1 VRAVPG
7 TFALLLPALLAP
19 AGAAAQSLLGPQVLQ
34 NAATVRAAALGGAGA
49 ALMGDAGAV
58 FANPAGLALVRRI
71 ALEAGYHGAPFDA
84 YQTSGALG
92 LRLGQ
97 LDLGV
102 GLQHFDY
109 GSEAELVPDPATG
122 GVTGL
127 PTGARIAAR
136 ELLAAGSVVYRYGL
150 LAVGGTVKAVDQHVA
165 DLRER
170 GVSGDL
176 GVAIALFDIAALGFA
191 VQNVS
196 GNWDGESALV
206 LPRLTRFGFTMN
218 YVDPLETFR
227 LLSTFEL
234 QWPQAAAT
242 RVIIGVEGGMVV
254 RGVGVLVRG
263 AYGTRPAD
271 AALSRFT
278 GGLSITVGALTVDYA
293 YTPTALLGGGEQ
305 RIGLRFG
312 V

>member
-1 VRAVPG
+1 
-7 TFALLLPALLAP
+7 
-19 AGAAAQSLLGPQVLQ
+19 
-34 NAATVRAAALGGAGA
+34 
-49 ALMGDAGAV
+49 V

-84 YQTSGALG
+84 YQASGALG

-109 GSEAELVPDPATG
+109 GGEAELVPDPATG
-122 GVTGL
+122 GVSGL

-136 ELLAAGSVVYRYGL
+136 ELLAAGSLVYRYGL